1 MKVKPVLVLPAL
13 FLLTALLPAQS
24 VADQILERY
33 GGRAVVS
40 ELGRFEVTGH
50 FEGTKVAEA
59 FTLRAAGERSHFET
73 PTFREIRDGSIG
85 QAAPSDR
92 ALAAPR
98 RRIVGTDD
106 RLILPM
112 SLLSR
117 LASFRYAGLEQG
129 KYWFETQIDKKEFI
143 GYDQPPVQVEL
154 TFDATT
160 LLLQSARFIDPNRG
174 SDFALTYEEYT
185 LVGKVPV
192 ATRIVRWMNEEPIHA
207 LRIETVSFSP
217 TFTDEDLALVEEGGR

>member
-1 MKVKPVLVLPAL
+1 MKVKPPLLLPTL
-13 FLLTALLPAQS
+13 FLLITLLPAQS
-24 VADQILERY
+24 VTDQILERY
-33 GGRAVVS
+33 GGAVAVS
-40 ELGRFEVTGH
+40 QLGKFEATGH

-59 FTLRAAGERSHFET
+59 FTLRASGERSRFET

-92 ALAAPR
+92 ALPAPR
-98 RRIVGTDD
+98 RRILGTDD
-106 RLILPM
+106 RLILPVN
-112 SLLSR
+112 LLSR

-129 KYWFETQIDKKEFI
+129 KYWFETEIDKKEFI
-143 GYDQPPVQVEL
+143 GYDQPPVRVEL

-160 LLLQSARFIDPNRG
+160 LLLQSARFIDPNLG

-185 LVGKVPV
+185 LIGKVPV
-192 ATRIVRWMNEEPIHA
+192 ATRIVRWMNEKPIHA
-207 LRIETVSFSP
+207 LRIETVNFSP